1 MNNVRTIFNRE
12 FAAYFNA
19 PIAYIFI
26 IVFLAVNSGLFMTSF
41 FLAGSAD
48 MRGFFALLPI
58 TLIIFIPAITMR
70 LWAEDAKSGTIALL
84 QSFPITSGQL
94 VLGKFFASFLF
105 YLITLAGTLVIPI
118 MIMFLGNPDPGPII
132 GGYFGA
138 ALLGAFYLAI
148 GLFVSG
154 LFKDQI
160 IAFILSMVG
169 CFIFY
174 MLGTDYIS
182 LILDSWIGGLG
193 SVLMNSIGTA
203 NHFSSIERGVLDV
216 RDIIYFLSFTVL
228 FLWLNAATVDQVI
241 HRLADKRFAINA
253 MAGLAVAFMLN
264 LVIGDM
270 RLGRFDLTE
279 GNIYTISPSSKNIL
293 KKLKDAPISVRYY
306 VSPEEKMPAAMKSIE
321 QEVSD
326 ILREFEVASDR
337 FRFEVVDPTGDV
349 DMTKTLED
357 KGIFPFDTRSIEKDS
372 FGIKRIYSA
381 IAIGYLDKPE
391 EVIPQVV
398 PQNLATLEYELLSRI
413 YRMTMEK
420 KPTVVV
426 MAPYDASQQDPR
438 MAQYMRQMGQEVPD
452 RQDRFTAIA
461 QLLQNENYEVI
472 RTEMTQAEPLP
483 GEYDLL
489 IVLSPRSLSERQRYE
504 IDKAL
509 VSGKN
514 VIMGVQNYKFDYTP
528 QRGSGLTVV
537 PGANRPNVNEL
548 LQHYGLAVNDEIL
561 MDKNQEMISIPTRQ
575 TIGGFL
581 SATVETPV
589 KLPIQIKITDQA
601 MNSDLSITNRVGSL
615 LYLWGSGLDIDET
628 KMTELGLDY
637 KVLFRSSPATWT
649 IPYSGSPITPADI
662 DPGKH
667 ELVGSQPLG
676 VLVSGQFPDAYE
688 NSSPP
693 QWPGQADTVEVVA
706 ETGTIT
712 KSPGKLIVLGC
723 GEMFS
728 DQVSGAVGNALLM
741 LNSVDALVL
750 GEDLINVR
758 SKMMTQRFIEETSA
772 ASKMV
777 WRFFVIVLIPL
788 ILIAIGIFRFMMRR
802 QRREAYQRLLEQTA
816 HMGPIAT

>member
-1 MNNVRTIFNRE
+1 MSNVRTIFNRE

-70 LWAEDAKSGTIALL
+70 LWAEDSKSGTIALL
-84 QSFPITSGQL
+84 QSFPISSGQL
-94 VLGKFFASFLF
+94 VLGKFLASFLF

-118 MIMFLGNPDPGPII
+118 MIMFLGNPDLGPII

-169 CFIFY
+169 CFLFY
-174 MLGTDYIS
+174 MIGTDYIS

-216 RDIIYFLSFTVL
+216 RDIIYFLSFTAL

-241 HRLADKRFAINA
+241 HRLADKKFAINA
-253 MAGLAVAFMLN
+253 VAGLAVVFMLN
-264 LVIGDM
+264 LVAGDM

-279 GNIYTISPSSKNIL
+279 GNIYTISSSSKNIL
-293 KKLKDAPISVRYY
+293 KKLKDAPITVRYY
-306 VSPEEKMPAAMKSIE
+306 VSPKEKMPAAMKGTE
-321 QEVSD
+321 QEVTD
-326 ILREFEVASDR
+326 ILREFEVISNR
-337 FRFEVVDPTGDV
+337 FKFETVDPTTDV

-357 KGIFPFDTRSIEKDS
+357 KGIYPFDTRSIEKDS

-381 IAIGYLDKPE
+381 IAISYLDKPD

-398 PQNLATLEYELLSRI
+398 PQNISTLEYELLSRI
-413 YRMTMEK
+413 YRMTMAK
-420 KPTVVV
+420 KPTVALV
-426 MAPYDASQQDPR
+426 APYDASQQDPR
-438 MAQYMRQMGQEVPD
+438 MAQYMRQMGQDVPD
-452 RQDRFTAIA
+452 KQDRYTSIA
-461 QLLQNENYEVI
+461 QLLQNDNYNVV
-472 RTEMTQAEPLP
+472 RTEMTQTDPLP
-483 GEYDLL
+483 KDYDLL
-489 IVLSPRSLSERQRYE
+489 IVLSPRNLSDRQRYE

-509 VSGKN
+509 ASGKD
-514 VIMGVQNYKFDYTP
+514 VIMGVQNYKFDYMP
-528 QRGSGLTVV
+528 QRGSSLTVM
-537 PGANRPNVNEL
+537 PNANRPNVNDL
-548 LQHYGLAVNDEIL
+548 LQHYGVTVNDEIL
-561 MDKNQEMISIPTRQ
+561 MDNNQEMISIPTRQ

-581 SATVETPV
+581 NATVETPV

-615 LYLWGSGLDIDET
+615 LYLWGSGLDIDEA
-628 KMTELGLDY
+628 KMAELGLDY
-637 KVLFRSSPATWT
+637 KVLFKSSPSTWT
-649 IPYSGSPITPADI
+649 IPFSGNPISAADI

-667 ELVGSQPLG
+667 QLIGPQPLG
-676 VLVSGQFPDAYE
+676 VMVSGQFPDVYE
-688 NSSPP
+688 NSPP
-693 QWPGQADTVEVVA
+693 EWPGQSDTAQVA
-706 ETGTIT
+706 EAAGPIT
-712 KSPGKLIVLGC
+712 KAPGKLIVLGC

-728 DQVSGAVGNALLM
+728 DQVSGAVGNGMLM

-772 ASKMV
+772 ASKML

-816 HMGPIAT
+816 HAGPITT